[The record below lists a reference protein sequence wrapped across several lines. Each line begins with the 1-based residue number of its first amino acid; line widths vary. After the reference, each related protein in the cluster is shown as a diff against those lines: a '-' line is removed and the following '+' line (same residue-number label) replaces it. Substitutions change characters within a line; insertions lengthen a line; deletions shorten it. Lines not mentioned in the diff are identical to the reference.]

1 MTARSLVIGVTG
13 NIATGKSTVLD
24 YLRSKGATIIDA
36 DKLAHQAMEP
46 GGPAYQEVVAAFGK
60 GILDPDGAIN
70 RKALGRIV
78 FSDPEALRRLER
90 ILHPRVFEMV
100 KKAIAQT
107 SSPVVV
113 LEAIKLLEA
122 GLSSTLCDEIWVV
135 TASRET
141 QLRRLKE
148 TRGMDEEQAR
158 RIMAAQSPQAAKVNQ
173 ADRVIR
179 NDGSLEEL
187 YAQLD
192 AIWADL
198 ERRYPSRLGDL
209 ARRSQADAQE
219 S

>member
-100 KKAIAQT
+100 KEAIAQT